1 MLDNLLPQRG
11 SNSRGGREGSSIEG
25 GVAPVAVIFTVGGGI
40 F

>member
-11 SNSRGGREGSSIEG
+11 SNSRGGEGSSIEC